1 MMNEKLEKL
10 KEISKI
16 LSEEFEKLKQ
26 NMLKEGEEVWNNLT
40 YDEKLALLCY
50 ISKILH
56 EHAMEGG
63 TYRYLIYER
72 FGFDMDAYAPLQ
84 LCGLLAIHNLISGKL
99 KIEFED
105 ENK

>member
-1 MMNEKLEKL
+1 MNDKIEKL
-10 KEISKI
+10 KEISKKTSKI
-16 LSEEFEKLKQ
+16 YNDLKKQ
-26 NMLKEGEEVWNNLT
+26 MLEDGESVWNNLT
-40 YDEKLALLCY
+40 YDERLALLCY

-72 FGFDMDAYAPLQ
+72 FGFDLDAYAPLH

>member
-1 MMNEKLEKL
+1 MNKKL
-10 KEISKI
+10 KEISKT
-16 LSEEFEKLKQ
+16 LSEEFKKLKTT
-26 NMLKEGEEVWNNLT
+26 MLEDGENVWNNLT
-40 YDEKLALLCY
+40 YDERLALLCY

-56 EHAMEGG
+56 KHAMEGG

-72 FGFDMDAYAPLQ
+72 FGFDLDAYAPLH